1 MKPLARTALQVPPS
15 GIRELME
22 LALKTPG
29 CIHLEIG
36 QPNFDTPDHICEAG
50 IQAIRDGF
58 TGYTSARGIPELR
71 EAICQKLAEQNGII
85 ATSEN
90 ITVCPG
96 SVTALC
102 SSVMALAEPGDE
114 VLTPD
119 PGFPNAEMVVCLM
132 HATPVH
138 YHLRPNRGFLP
149 DVEEIRTKV
158 SSRTKAILLNSP
170 SNPTGA
176 VFPKPLLEDIYQI
189 AKEND
194 LYVISDEIY
203 EDLVFDGKHF
213 SLGRLDADERVISV
227 FGFSKSFSMTGWRI
241 GYLRAPREISAII
254 TKLQEPL
261 VACASSI
268 SQRAA
273 VVALLG
279 SRQEVMNMREAYRKR
294 RDLALSILRQFGLYE
309 YTPGGAFYLM
319 VNVSCL
325 GNDSKEIAKRLV
337 EEVKVATAPGTAFGQ
352 SMREYIRISLAA
364 SDKDIETGLTRI
376 CQYMKAKS

>member
-1 MKPLARTALQVPPS
+1 
-15 GIRELME
+15 ME
-22 LALKTPG
+22 LALKTPD

-36 QPNFDTPDHICEAG
+36 QPNFHTPDHIREAG

-58 TGYTSARGIPELR
+58 TGYTPARGIPDLR
-71 EAICQKLAEQNGII
+71 EAICEKLARQNGIS
-85 ATSEN
+85 ASSEN

-102 SSVMALAEPGDE
+102 SSVMALVEPGDE

-138 YHLRPNRGFLP
+138 YHLWPNRGFLP
-149 DVEEIRTKV
+149 DAEEIYARI
-158 SSRTKAILLNSP
+158 SPRTKAILLNSP

-176 VFPKPLLEDIYQI
+176 VFPRSLLEEIYTI
-189 AKEND
+189 AREKD

-203 EDLVFDGKHF
+203 EDLVFDGEHF
-213 SLGRLDADERVISV
+213 SIGRLDTDERVISV
-227 FGFSKSFSMTGWRI
+227 FGFSKGFSMTGWRL
-241 GYLRAPREISAII
+241 GYLRAPREISLII

-261 VACASSI
+261 VSCASSI
-268 SQRAA
+268 SQKAGVAA
-273 VVALLG
+273 LRGPREDVII
-279 SRQEVMNMREAYRKR
+279 MREAYRKR

-319 VNVSCL
+319 VNVSRL
-325 GNDSKEIAKRLV
+325 GNDSKEIAKRMV
-337 EEVKVATAPGTAFGQ
+337 REIKVATAPGTAFGS
-352 SMREYIRISLAA
+352 SMSDYVRVSLAA
-364 SDKDIETGLTRI
+364 SEKDIEVGLTRI
-376 CQYMKAKS
+376 CQHLNARN